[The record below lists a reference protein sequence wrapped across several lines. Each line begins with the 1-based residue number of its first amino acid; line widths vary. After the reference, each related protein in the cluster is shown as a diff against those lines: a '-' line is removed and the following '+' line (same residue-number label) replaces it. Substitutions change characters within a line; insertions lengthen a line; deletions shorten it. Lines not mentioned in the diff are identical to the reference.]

1 LARQNWRRFRKVKS
15 EKLKAKSFNEKKN
28 KSIKPFVIALW
39 LSLLFLPFKGLNAA
53 LLFFIIFSVLL
64 LFLKFL
70 SPYKIIFTSGLQTFG
85 KKIHDSFFV
94 TRYPSLITRYALLLL
109 IFILPFLVRDYF
121 IDVAILAGI
130 YIILALGLNVVVG
143 FAGLLNL
150 GFVAFYAIGAYS
162 YALLNT
168 KFGLDLWS
176 ALPFSV
182 GLTAASGF
190 LLAIPA
196 LRLKG
201 DYLAIVTLGFGE
213 IVRLI
218 LNNWDS
224 VTRGPNGI
232 SGIAPPS
239 IMSISFGKLSHYY
252 YLVLLFVIFTVFI
265 TKRVRSSRIG
275 RAWIAIREDEIASSV
290 MGINTT
296 LYKLYACAFGAF
308 WAGLAGAIFAGKM
321 QFVSPESF
329 TFMESVLIVCMV
341 ILGGLGSIIGVTL
354 GAVILV
360 LLPEILREVQLYRM
374 LALGAGLVLLMI
386 FRPQGLLGGKGVSLR
401 G

>member
-1 LARQNWRRFRKVKS
+1 M
-15 EKLKAKSFNEKKN
+15 
-28 KSIKPFVIALW
+28 KPLIVALW
-39 LSLLFLPFKGLNAA
+39 LSILFLPFKGFTAA
-53 LLFFIIFSVLL
+53 LILFFVLSILFVSLKSIRGSKNILIEKFRTLSKKIRVPGRYSPRLLLTARYSFL
-64 LFLKFL
+64 LFL
-70 SPYKIIFTSGLQTFG
+70 
-85 KKIHDSFFV
+85 
-94 TRYPSLITRYALLLL
+94 
-109 IFILPFLVRDYF
+109 FILPFFIKDYF
-121 IDVAILAGI
+121 IDIAILAGI

-150 GFVAFYAIGAYS
+150 GFIAFYAIGAYT

-168 KFGLDLWS
+168 RLGLGFWTS
-176 ALPFSV
+176 LPLSV
-182 GLTAASGF
+182 GLTTAAGF

-196 LRLKG
+196 LRLRG

-239 IMSISFGKLSHYY
+239 ILSISFVKLSHYY
-252 YLVLLFVIFTVFI
+252 YLVLIFVILTIFV
-265 TKRVRSSRIG
+265 TKRVYSSKIG
-275 RAWIAIREDEIASSV
+275 RAWVAIREDEIASSV

-296 LYKLYACAFGAF
+296 MYKLYAFAFGAF
-308 WAGLAGAIFAGKM
+308 WAGLAGNIFAGKM
-321 QFVSPESF
+321 RFVSPESF

-341 ILGGLGSIIGVTL
+341 ILGGLGSIPGVVL

-360 LLPEILREVQLYRM
+360 VLPEVLREVQLYRM
-374 LALGAGLVLLMI
+374 LALGAGLVLMMI
-386 FRPQGLLGGKGVSLR
+386 FRPRGLLGGKNVSL
-401 G
+401 GN

>member
-1 LARQNWRRFRKVKS
+1 M
-15 EKLKAKSFNEKKN
+15 
-28 KSIKPFVIALW
+28 KPLIIALW
-39 LSLLFLPFKGLNAA
+39 LSLLFLPFKGLYAA
-53 LLFFIIFSVLL
+53 LILFAVLSIFIVS
-64 LFLKFL
+64 LKFL
-70 SPYKIIFTSGLQTFG
+70 SPYKIIFASGLQTFG

-341 ILGGLGSIIGVTL
+341 ILGGLGSIVGVTL

-386 FRPQGLLGGKGVSLR
+386 FRPHGLLGGKGVSLR